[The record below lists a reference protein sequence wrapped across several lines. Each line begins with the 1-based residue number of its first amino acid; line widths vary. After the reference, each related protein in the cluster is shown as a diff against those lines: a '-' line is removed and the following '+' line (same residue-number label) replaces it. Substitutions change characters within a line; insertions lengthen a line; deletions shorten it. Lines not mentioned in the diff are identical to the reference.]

1 MIGWF
6 TCFRGQFYRSETTA
20 AGHNRGITRG
30 RAGTGTVERTQVKVA
45 KELGPINHSPPALG
59 HQHWWLSRNRLLAAN
74 GIFALYAT
82 GLAIETGHAD
92 RTWAIWAAVGYGL
105 TTVILWLTR
114 HRNVPL
120 IWPMLVSLAGA
131 LAAPVTWLVTR
142 VTPTPEVQV
151 ISRSAVL
158 LLRHGT
164 PYLPQG
170 QLDTWL
176 SYNPYLPV
184 MAVFGMPRALGASGL
199 FADPRLWL
207 TAVSIALIFAAF
219 TVAAPHRRC
228 DPCRHNTLLST
239 VFFAASPVIAFPLAV
254 GITDP
259 PVIALMFLTL
269 ALIARPSG
277 LLRAAVTLGVAC
289 AMKATAWPAVP
300 VIAAAVFAR
309 HGARA
314 AWRFTG
320 VVILVGGLL
329 AAAMAPAALL
339 DPYAFLQNTVLFPL
353 GLSAHKTPAA
363 SPLPGH
369 LLATTGM
376 AGHWAA
382 VALLIAA
389 GLGFAVSLI
398 VRPPADGRA
407 AAWRLA
413 LGLTVMFTLA
423 PATRWGY
430 FVYPLALA
438 GWMAATRPPAA
449 GAEPAP
455 ALPVPAQAGR
465 GV

>member
-1 MIGWF
+1 M
-6 TCFRGQFYRSETTA
+6 
-20 AGHNRGITRG
+20 
-30 RAGTGTVERTQVKVA
+30 ERTQVETE
-45 KELGPINHSPPALG
+45 KESTQIDNNHLALN
-59 HQHWWLSRNRLLAAN
+59 HQHWLSRNRLLAAY
-74 GIFALYAT
+74 GAFTIYAT
-82 GLAIETGHAD
+82 VLAIDTGHAD

-105 TTVILWLTR
+105 TTILIWLTR
-114 HRNVPL
+114 RMNVPV

-158 LLRHGT
+158 LLQHGT
-164 PYLPQG
+164 PYLPAG
-170 QLDTWL
+170 ALDTWL

-184 MAVFGMPRALGASGL
+184 MAVFGLPRALGASGL
-199 FADPRLWL
+199 FGDPRLWL
-207 TAVSIALIFAAF
+207 TATSIALIWAAF

-228 DPCRHNTLLST
+228 EPCRHNTTLST
-239 VFFAASPVIAFPLAV
+239 VFLAASPVIAFPLAV

-277 LLRAAVTLGVAC
+277 LFRAAANTG
-289 AMKATAWPAVP
+289 TAGQAV
-300 VIAAAVFAR
+300 
-309 HGARA
+309 
-314 AWRFTG
+314 WRFIG
-320 VVILVGGLL
+320 IVILVAGLL
-329 AAAMAPAALL
+329 AVALAPAALL

-382 VALLIAA
+382 VALLVAA

-413 LGLTVMFTLA
+413 LGLAAMFTLA

-430 FVYPLALA
+430 FVYPIGLV
-438 GWMAATRPPAA
+438 GWMVLTRPPSVSAA
-449 GAEPAP
+449 PAP
-455 ALPVPAQAGR
+455 AKLPARAGIQA
-465 GV
+465 

>member
-1 MIGWF
+1 
-6 TCFRGQFYRSETTA
+6 
-20 AGHNRGITRG
+20 
-30 RAGTGTVERTQVKVA
+30 VERTQVEA
-45 KELGPINHSPPALG
+45 EKESTHIDDNHPALD
-59 HQHWWLSRNRLLAAN
+59 HQHWLSRNRLLATY
-74 GIFALYAT
+74 GALTVYAT
-82 GLAIETGHAD
+82 ALAILTGHAD
-92 RTWAIWAAVGYGL
+92 RTWAIWAAAGYGL
-105 TTVILWLTR
+105 TTLIFWLTR
-114 HRNVPL
+114 HKNVPV

-142 VTPTPEVQV
+142 VSPTPEVQV

-158 LLRHGT
+158 LLQHGS
-164 PYLPQG
+164 PYLPAG
-170 QLDTWL
+170 ALDNWL

-184 MAVFGMPRALGASGL
+184 MAVFGLPRALGASGL

-207 TAVSIALIFAAF
+207 TAVSIALIWAAF
-219 TVAAPHRRC
+219 TVAAPHRHC
-228 DPCRHNTLLST
+228 EDCRHNTRLST
-239 VFFAASPVIAFPLAV
+239 VFLAASPVIAFPLAV

-277 LLRAAVTLGVAC
+277 LLRAALALGVAC

-300 VIAAAVFAR
+300 VFAAAVTVR
-309 HGARA
+309 HGAQA
-314 AWRFTG
+314 VWRFTG
-320 VVILVGGLL
+320 VVILVAGLL
-329 AAAMAPAALL
+329 AVALAPAALL

-353 GLSAHKTPAA
+353 GLTPHKTPAA

-369 LLATTGM
+369 LLSTTGM

-382 VALLIAA
+382 VALLVAA

-413 LGLTVMFTLA
+413 LGLAVMFTLA

-430 FVYPLALA
+430 FVYPIALV
-438 GWMAATRPPAA
+438 GWMVLTRPPAA
-449 GAEPAP
+449 ADQGAAPPAK
-455 ALPVPAQAGR
+455 VPAQAG
-465 GV
+465 V

>member
-1 MIGWF
+1 VD
-6 TCFRGQFYRSETTA
+6 
-20 AGHNRGITRG
+20 G
-30 RAGTGTVERTQVKVA
+30 RVAGTVERTQVEA
-45 KELGPINHSPPALG
+45 EKESTQIDSNNHPVLI
-59 HQHWWLSRNRLLAAN
+59 HQHWLSRNRLLAAN
-74 GIFALYAT
+74 GAFTIYAT
-82 GLAIETGHAD
+82 ALAIDTGHAD

-105 TTVILWLTR
+105 TTLIIWLTR
-114 HRNVPL
+114 HTNIPV

-158 LLRHGT
+158 LLQHGT
-164 PYLPQG
+164 PYLPAG
-170 QLDTWL
+170 GLDTWL

-184 MAVFGMPRALGASGL
+184 MAVFGLPRALGASGL
-199 FADPRLWL
+199 FGDPRLWL
-207 TAVSIALIFAAF
+207 TAVSIALIWAAF
-219 TVAAPHRRC
+219 TVAAPHRHC
-228 DPCRHNTLLST
+228 EDCRHNTTLST

-277 LLRAAVTLGVAC
+277 LFRAAVALAVAC
-289 AMKATAWPAVP
+289 AMKATAWPALP
-300 VIAAAVFAR
+300 VFAAAVAVR
-309 HGARA
+309 HGAQA
-314 AWRFTG
+314 MWRFVG
-320 VVILVGGLL
+320 VVILVAGLL
-329 AAAMAPAALL
+329 AVALAPAALL

-382 VALLIAA
+382 VALLVAA

-413 LGLTVMFTLA
+413 LGLAVMFTLA

-430 FVYPLALA
+430 FVYPLGLV
-438 GWMAATRPPAA
+438 GWMVLTQPPDAANQDAA
-449 GAEPAP
+449 ASVK
-455 ALPVPAQAGR
+455 VPAQAGVR
-465 GV
+465 A

>member
-1 MIGWF
+1 
-6 TCFRGQFYRSETTA
+6 
-20 AGHNRGITRG
+20 
-30 RAGTGTVERTQVKVA
+30 VERTHVEA
-45 KELGPINHSPPALG
+45 EKESTQIYDNHPELI
-59 HQHWWLSRNRLLAAN
+59 HQHWLSRNRLLAAN
-74 GIFALYAT
+74 GAFTIYAT
-82 GLAIETGHAD
+82 VLALETGHAD
-92 RTWAIWAAVGYGL
+92 RTWAIWAAVGYGV
-105 TTVILWLTR
+105 TTLIIWLTR
-114 HRNVPL
+114 HKNVPL

-142 VTPTPEVQV
+142 VGPTPEVQV
-151 ISRSAVL
+151 ISRSATL
-158 LLRHGT
+158 LLQHGS

-170 QLDTWL
+170 ELATWL

-184 MAVFGMPRALGASGL
+184 MALFGMPKALGATGL

-207 TAVSIALIFAAF
+207 TATSIALIAAAF
-219 TVAAPHRRC
+219 LVAAPHRHC
-228 DPCRHNTLLST
+228 DSCRRNVLLST

-277 LLRAAVTLGVAC
+277 LLRAAAALGVAC

-300 VIAAAVFAR
+300 VFTAMLAAR
-309 HGARA
+309 DGARS
-314 AWRFTG
+314 AWRFIG
-320 VVILVGGLL
+320 VTILVAGIL
-329 AAAMAPAALL
+329 AVALAPTALV

-369 LLATTGM
+369 LLAMTGM

-382 VALLIAA
+382 VGLLVAA
-389 GLGFAVSLI
+389 GIGFAVSLI
-398 VRPPADGRA
+398 VRPPTDARA

-413 LGLTVMFTLA
+413 LGLAVMFTLA

-430 FVYPLALA
+430 FVYPIGLV
-438 GWMAATRPPAA
+438 GWMLLTR
-449 GAEPAP
+449 EAP
-455 ALPVPAQAGR
+455 ATSGEPRPVAVPAQAGSR
-465 GV
+465 A